1 MNSPSQDENTFLVVV
16 FEARFSKAQFYE
28 FKIVRNDTD
37 KQYLN
42 NWVVITSVKK
52 LMRKTEEPFYD
63 QVTVKP
69 VIFKN
74 TQTDLDKYRIYT
86 FKKYLQRL
94 NDPMQSNT

>member
-1 MNSPSQDENTFLVVV
+1 VVV

-63 QVTVKP
+63 
-69 VIFKN
+69 
-74 TQTDLDKYRIYT
+74 
-86 FKKYLQRL
+86 
-94 NDPMQSNT
+94 